1 MEELTTTRVGWIDS
15 DGTRRARIR
24 GWLEGQCSIAEYEPD
39 GRLEEF
45 DAFVVEQAH
54 PKVNYAK
61 FIADLRQRGLDTPV
75 IVIVSDPT
83 QTGVVLRA
91 GAYDVMRE
99 PMERECCEA
108 AVRRARERSVL
119 TKRVR
124 TLQVGQSAEVVPL
137 RELEKQAIE
146 KALAATRGSVEKA
159 ARLLGMG
166 RATLYRRLATLAATR
181 TNTPA
186 S

>member
-1 MEELTTTRVGWIDS
+1 MDELTLTRVGWIDN
-15 DGTRRARIR
+15 DAARRGRVRA
-24 GWLEGQCSIAEYEPD
+24 WLDSQCSIVEYEPD
-39 GRLEEF
+39 GRLDEF

-54 PKVNYAK
+54 PRVNYAK

-75 IVIVSDPT
+75 LVIVTDP
-83 QTGVVLRA
+83 QQIGIVLRA
-91 GAYDVMRE
+91 GAYDVLRE

-124 TLQVGQSAEVVPL
+124 ALQASQGVDVVPL
-137 RELEKQAIE
+137 RELERQAIE

-159 ARLLGMG
+159 ARLLGIA
-166 RATLYRRLATLAATR
+166 RATLYRRLATMATR
-181 TNTPA
+181 AA